1 LVFADTDYSFDAVL
15 VLLDKD
21 AYSEHV
27 YITEFPI
34 LTALA
39 RNQNPSLKLLRNL
52 KSYLEKKPSN
62 FKYLNKMNLIYSAL
76 VRTYCRANDCN
87 SLNEEFS
94 SIFINNLDNSCANA
108 EKKDII
114 ISSLKAIGNIGFLK
128 STQILEKC
136 ALNSDS
142 SLEIRVDAIQAL
154 RNFNCLALEE
164 IDYPYKILKDS
175 NQDAELRINSFL
187 ILIRCSEGPKFQN
200 FIKNE
205 FSKWLEQESDIQVK
219 FIFIN
224 LFITSTEFYLL

>member
-1 LVFADTDYSFDAVL
+1 LVFADTDNSFEAVL
-15 VLLDKD
+15 ALLDKD
-21 AYSEHV
+21 AYSDHV

-39 RNQNPSLKLLRNL
+39 RNRNPSLKLLKNF
-52 KSYLEKKPSN
+52 KSYLERKPSN
-62 FKYLNKMNLIYSAL
+62 FKYLNKLNLVYSAL
-76 VRTYCRANDCN
+76 VKTYCRVNDCKD
-87 SLNEEFS
+87 LNDEFS
-94 SIFINNLDNSCANA
+94 SIFMNNLDKNCANP

-128 STQILEKC
+128 STQVLDKC
-136 ALNSDS
+136 ALNPDN

-187 ILIRCSEGPKFQN
+187 ILIRCSEGAKFQN
-200 FIKNE
+200 FVKNE
-205 FSKWLEQESDIQVK
+205 FSKWFEQESDIQVK
-219 FIFIN
+219 FQ
-224 LFITSTEFYLL
+224 FITI